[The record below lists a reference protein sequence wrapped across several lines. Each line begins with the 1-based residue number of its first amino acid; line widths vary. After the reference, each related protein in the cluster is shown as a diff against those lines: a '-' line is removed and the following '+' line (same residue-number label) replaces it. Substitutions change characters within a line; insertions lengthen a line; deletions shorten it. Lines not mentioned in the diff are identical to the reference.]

1 METEM
6 VAGQFEQA
14 VDSLIDAICVHL
26 KEDGDR
32 VDINLAI
39 MVAGSLAGLSLL
51 RNSRLLEAISID
63 PTAEPTFQSV
73 ISEEVNQQG
82 IALLDQMKSYCPR
95 IGLDPEVFSRL
106 QGLSESEGV
115 DFLKNLL
122 ELERRLEPVFITIAD
137 ESQVKPG
144 FRAQVAAYAALK
156 FVKISEN
163 FQPAEQ
169 GMALA
174 VKAIVY
180 SAKTHPSSSLN

>member
-1 METEM
+1 
-6 VAGQFEQA
+6 
-14 VDSLIDAICVHL
+14 
-26 KEDGDR
+26 
-32 VDINLAI
+32 
-39 MVAGSLAGLSLL
+39 
-51 RNSRLLEAISID
+51 
-63 PTAEPTFQSV
+63 
-73 ISEEVNQQG
+73 
-82 IALLDQMKSYCPR
+82 MKSYCPS

-144 FRAQVAAYAALK
+144 FRAQVAAYAAMK
-156 FVKISEN
+156 FVKISES